1 MLIITVYSMQ
11 SISNTFQGILISN
24 GTSSYAVFIYDCT
37 NMEWGGGVIGWQQS
51 TTQYASHSNSGLI
64 SSNEAVC
71 GFQTISFTSLVY
83 RIEGGECTSVPS
95 LSYTDCISLSLWVRV
110 PQVELNFLL
119 SFLSTCYL
127 SSTSFYLSLPLSVYQ
142 SSFSSVW
149 RGIGSEFR
157 YN

>member
-1 MLIITVYSMQ
+1 MEVCKSVIMLIITVYSMQ

-24 GTSSYAVFIYDCT
+24 GTSSYAVFIYDCS
-37 NMEWGGGVIGWQQS
+37 NMEWGHGVIGWQQS

-95 LSYTDCISLSLWVRV
+95 LSYTDCISLSLT
-110 PQVELNFLL
+110 LI
-119 SFLSTCYL
+119 
-127 SSTSFYLSLPLSVYQ
+127 TSFKTYYIHIIVSCKCRLS
-142 SSFSSVW
+142 
-149 RGIGSEFR
+149 G
-157 YN
+157 